1 MFIIKRDNNGGTF
14 MNLPN
19 KLTITRIIMVPIFVV
34 AMAYS
39 ANSMTMKIIALSIFI
54 LANLTDILDGYI
66 ARSQNIVTDFGKFI
80 DPIADK
86 LLIASGLIC
95 LVGLGNLD
103 AWIAVLIIGRDFIIS
118 GIRLVASNKGVII
131 GAIKLGKAKTV
142 SQAIMISLLIFNF
155 PKLLIL
161 NKIIIIICIVLTIV
175 SLLEHLK
182 MNKDILKTIIQDK

>member
-1 MFIIKRDNNGGTF
+1 